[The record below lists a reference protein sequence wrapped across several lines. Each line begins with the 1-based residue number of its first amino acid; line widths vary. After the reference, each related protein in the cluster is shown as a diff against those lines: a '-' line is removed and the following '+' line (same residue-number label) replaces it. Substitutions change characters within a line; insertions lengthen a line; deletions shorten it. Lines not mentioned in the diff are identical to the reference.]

1 MYDLRIQATQN
12 LNFFRGGLFWGVRS
26 RVTNSKK
33 TQLSHSSNI
42 ALTGQRHLSRHSDF
56 QPIEEQETRA
66 VEPEPGAPAHF
77 ARACSPEPPEGSGTK
92 RSVAR
97 SSEGVSGGGR
107 RQCVT
112 RADLTAFGSRPDA
125 ASVAGGGER
134 ASTRRER
141 WGFWL
146 GFNSPGA
153 PFPIQSRSI

>member
-97 SSEGVSGGGR
+97 SSEGGSGGG
-107 RQCVT
+107 T
-112 RADLTAFGSRPDA
+112 ASRAKISRHLVLDQIDA
-125 ASVAGGGER
+125 ASAAGSARGRGEK
-134 ASTRRER
+134 SGVGWVQTRRE
-141 WGFWL
+141 L
-146 GFNSPGA
+146 
-153 PFPIQSRSI
+153 PFQSNPVQSRPI